1 MTRPVGRYVI
11 RRLLQMIPVFLGA
24 TFLIFVMV
32 YALGDPVTALFG
44 DRGPDPATARALREE
59 FHLDEPLWQQYL
71 RYLASIVT
79 GDFGTAFNGQPVAD
93 LMATAFPVSFRLML
107 VALVFEMFLG
117 ITLGVVTGL
126 RRGRPLDTSVL
137 MATLVV
143 IAVPTFVLGTTAQL
157 VLGVELGWI
166 EPAVSP
172 GAPFGELI
180 APGLILALVSL
191 AYVTRL
197 TRASVAENAR
207 ADYIRTAVAKGLTRR
222 RVTVR
227 HLLRNSLIPVVTYLG
242 ADIGSLMAGAI
253 VTERIFNI
261 QGVGYQLYQGIL
273 RQNSPT
279 VVGFVTV
286 LVLIFLLA
294 NLLVDLLY
302 GALDPRIRHG

>member
-1 MTRPVGRYVI
+1 MGRYII
-11 RRLLQMIPVFLGA
+11 RRLIQMVPVFLGV

-44 DRGPDPATARALREE
+44 DRPPDPATAARLRDE
-59 FHLDEPLWQQYL
+59 FNLDEPLWKQYL
-71 RYLASIVT
+71 LYLGDILT
-79 GDFGTAFNGQPVAD
+79 GDFGTAFNGQPVTD
-93 LMATAFPVSFRLML
+93 LMETAFPISFRLML
-107 VALVFEMFLG
+107 VALAFEAVIG

-126 RRGRPLDTSVL
+126 RRGRPLDTGVL
-137 MATLVV
+137 VATLVV
-143 IAVPTFVLGTTAQL
+143 IAIPTFVLGTTLQY

-172 GAPFGELI
+172 GGNLDELLV
-180 APGLILALVSL
+180 PGLILALVSL

-197 TRASVAENAR
+197 TRTSVAENTR
-207 ADYIRTAVAKGLTRR
+207 ADYIRTAIAKGLPRR
-222 RVTVR
+222 RTTVR

-242 ADIGSLMAGAI
+242 ADIGNLMAGAI

-302 GALDPRIRHG
+302 AVLDPRIRYA